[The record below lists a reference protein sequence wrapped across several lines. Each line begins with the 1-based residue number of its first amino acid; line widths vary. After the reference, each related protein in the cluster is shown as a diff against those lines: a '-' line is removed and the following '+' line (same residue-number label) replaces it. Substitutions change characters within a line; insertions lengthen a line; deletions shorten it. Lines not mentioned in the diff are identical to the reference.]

1 MKELTIL
8 YAAYKPNTAP
18 TNRLIS
24 LLKGFDELEVEVQLV
39 FLYPSANYERMDN
52 EIFKHVHIHYLWNKE
67 NRRGKLYK
75 FIRSFFDVREYV
87 KGLPKYSKV
96 LLISGSQYLP
106 FITWRKDIEVYHERT
121 EHPYVAKTAPVFLQ
135 KKYLK
140 ACTKTKGMFVIST
153 ALKAFFEN
161 LGVNRVSV
169 VNMTVDTN
177 RFDGIEKQAGKDQYI
192 AYCGSASNNKDGV
205 DDLLKAF
212 AIVHKT
218 FPELKLY
225 IIGKTPAR
233 KQKDFQS
240 NLELVSQLGVQ
251 DAVVFTGSVSA
262 EQMPQLLCNAEML
275 VLCRPDSLQAQN
287 GFPTKLGEYL
297 LTGNPVVVTSVG
309 DIPLFLEDG
318 VSALV
323 TKPKDIDAFASK
335 MIWAVSHSQ
344 EAHVIGERGRQV
356 ALKHFNYKTEAKK
369 MIDSIFS

>member
-1 MKELTIL
+1 MKELYVIFS
-8 YAAYKPNTAP
+8 AYKPNTAP

-24 LLKGFDELEVEVQLV
+24 LLKGFDELGVEVQLV
-39 FLYPSANYERMDN
+39 FLYPSENYDRMD
-52 EIFKHVHIHYLWNKE
+52 EDTYRHVHMSYLWIKE
-67 NRRGKLYK
+67 KRRSKLYK
-75 FIRSFFDVREYV
+75 FIKSFFDVKRFV
-87 KGLPKYSKV
+87 NNLPKYSKV

-121 EHPYVAKTAPVFLQ
+121 EHPYVAKTTPVFLQ
-135 KKYLK
+135 NKYLK
-140 ACTKTKGMFVIST
+140 ACIKTKGVFVIST
-153 ALKAFFEN
+153 ALKAFFKSI
-161 LGVNRVSV
+161 GVNRVFI

-177 RFDGIEKQAGKDQYI
+177 RFDGIKKQAGEKRYI

-212 AIVHKT
+212 AIVHEK

-225 IIGKTPAR
+225 IVGKTPAR
-233 KQKDFQS
+233 KQKDFQG
-240 NLELVSQLGVQ
+240 NLELVNQLGVQ

-297 LTGNPVVVTSVG
+297 LTANPVVVTSVG

-318 VSALV
+318 ESALI

-335 MIWAVSHSQ
+335 MIWVLSHSQ
-344 EAHVIGERGRQV
+344 ESHVIGEKGKQV